1 MINKLISTIVLLLV
15 CMSLASAMVVS
26 NVNQGKIFP
35 GEETNLDLTIENTI
49 NEDAQDVSLNLLFSN
64 LPFIPT
70 SGSERS
76 VNKIKED
83 KERILSFVIKSSQ
96 DIAPGN
102 YNIPY
107 ELSYTNSNDEKIAK
121 QGSIGIVVNAD
132 TELKISTELEN
143 NVIGQKG
150 KITLKIV
157 NSGFGEIKFVNVKI
171 YPDGYALLSGSSDYI
186 GNIGSG
192 DFETSS
198 YDVIFNENK
207 PRLTGIIEYKD
218 FNNNDKI
225 ENINMPIKVYS
236 REEAIS
242 LGVIQTSKIP
252 LYVGVVI
259 VLIVLILIYRFIRK
273 RLKKN
278 NKK

>member
-76 VNKIKED
+76 VDKIKED

-186 GNIGSG
+186 GNIGSD

>member
-49 NEDAQDVSLNLLFSN
+49 NEDAQDVSLNLLFLN

-186 GNIGSG
+186 GNIGSD

>member
-186 GNIGSG
+186 GNIGSD

>member
-1 MINKLISTIVLLLV
+1 
-15 CMSLASAMVVS
+15 
-26 NVNQGKIFP
+26 
-35 GEETNLDLTIENTI
+35 
-49 NEDAQDVSLNLLFSN
+49 LLFSN

-186 GNIGSG
+186 GNIGSD

>member
-1 MINKLISTIVLLLV
+1 MINKLISSIILLLV
-15 CMSLASAMVVS
+15 CLSFTSAMVVS

-76 VNKIKED
+76 VDKIKED

-107 ELSYTNSNDEKIAK
+107 ELSYTNSNDEKIIK

-171 YPDGYALLSGSSDYI
+171 YPDDYALLSSSSDYL
-186 GNIGSG
+186 GNIGSD

-218 FNNNDKI
+218 FDNNDKI
-225 ENINMPIKVYS
+225 ENINIPVKVYS
-236 REEAIS
+236 KEEAIS

-278 NKK
+278 KK